1 MAESAREI
9 DLDPRTYVGLSFP
22 LRADNNN
29 DFALTRNS
37 LQQAQHNL
45 KNLFLTYPGER
56 VAQPEFGSRIRA
68 LCFEPDTQDL
78 EQKIEEEVRRSVS
91 QWLSY
96 INIIKVSTKADQQ
109 NQNKISV
116 SVEFSTSLNPSQ
128 RDLVTVSADTSTSTD
143 Y

>member
-68 LCFEPDTQDL
+68 LCFAPDTQDL
-78 EQKIEEEVRRSVS
+78 EQKIEEEVRR
-91 QWLSY
+91 
-96 INIIKVSTKADQQ
+96 
-109 NQNKISV
+109 
-116 SVEFSTSLNPSQ
+116 
-128 RDLVTVSADTSTSTD
+128 
-143 Y
+143 

>member
-9 DLDPRTYVGLSFP
+9 DLDPRRYVGLSFP

-37 LQQAQHNL
+37 SEQAQHNL
-45 KNLFLTYPGER
+45 KSLFLTYPGER

-68 LCFEPDTQDL
+68 LCFEQDTQDL

-91 QWLSY
+91 LWLSY
-96 INIIKVSTKADQQ
+96 INIIKVSTKTDQL
-109 NQNKISV
+109 NQSKISV
-116 SVEFSTSLNPSQ
+116 SVEFSTSLNPTQ
-128 RDLVTVSADTSTSTD
+128 RDLVTVSTDTSTSTD